1 MSVWLVPWASQRA
14 CHFASM
20 ADGSYASIAGNG
32 ASDEA
37 GNRVMLGGPA
47 GGQKHSRRSSKIG
60 RVVVSQSSGPEK
72 DRTVEANPSKRPY
85 FETFV
90 ARLGFA
96 GAVLLFAGLW
106 FQRSF
111 IAGADARDMASI
123 ALLAIGGAIILAAVV
138 TGLVIVPMVGERSA
152 DLADVLR
159 AVSLGDLTGEP
170 RRLAIDVDEERLAD
184 ATRSAL
190 GSMRG
195 LVVDTRET
203 AQSLGVQ
210 AHDLALQ
217 GSAAL
222 SVAQR
227 SAESASSA
235 SHASKSIA
243 ELSRRARDAM
253 ANLSASAA
261 AIVDEA
267 RAVRSHEKR
276 LQELSDTS
284 LTSLRA
290 SVDALETLAGDVGDN
305 AGELAALGEA
315 SSEIRSFVLLVRK
328 MARQSKLLALNA
340 AMEAAR
346 AGEHGSGFA
355 VVAGEV
361 RRLARS
367 SSEAADRTD
376 QLVAD
381 VLERVERVKQAS
393 LRAVGAAHDARQ
405 AAGKSV
411 LTLEELDRS
420 AREATASAMAQE
432 DVVTSM
438 RASTDAAA
446 LPLQQLAREAEA
458 LATALRDASNVA
470 GAQQGRIQDLAVAA
484 NALARNAARA
494 SASLAGIR
502 VGAGV
507 TAESRA
513 PTLEN
518 SSGAS
523 ESPVVAAA

>member
-1 MSVWLVPWASQRA
+1 MDVTGKERQ
-14 CHFASM
+14 
-20 ADGSYASIAGNG
+20 
-32 ASDEA
+32 
-37 GNRVMLGGPA
+37 
-47 GGQKHSRRSSKIG
+47 
-60 RVVVSQSSGPEK
+60 
-72 DRTVEANPSKRPY
+72 SKRPY

-96 GAVLLFAGLW
+96 GAVLLFSGLW

-123 ALLAIGGAIILAAVV
+123 ALLAVGGAIILAAIV

-159 AVSLGDLTGEP
+159 AVSQGDLAGEP

-190 GSMRG
+190 ASMRD

-203 AQSLGVQ
+203 SQSLGMQ

-227 SAESASSA
+227 AAESASSA
-235 SHASKSIA
+235 SHASQSLA
-243 ELSRRARDAM
+243 ELSRRARDEM
-253 ANLSASAA
+253 TRLSSSAA

-267 RAVRSHEKR
+267 RALRTHEKR
-276 LQELSDTS
+276 LQELSDAG
-284 LTSLRA
+284 LTSLRVSVGSLDSLA
-290 SVDALETLAGDVGDN
+290 SSVGDN

-315 SSEIRSFVLLVRK
+315 SGEIRSFVLLVRK

-393 LRAVGAAHDARQ
+393 LRAVEAARDARE
-405 AAGKSV
+405 ATGRSV
-411 LTLEELDRS
+411 ATLEELDRS
-420 AREATASAMAQE
+420 AREATASAVAEE
-432 DVVTSM
+432 DEVISM

-446 LPLQQLAREAEA
+446 LPLKQLAREAEA
-458 LATALRDASNVA
+458 LAAALKETSGIA
-470 GAQQGRIQDLAVAA
+470 GAQQGRIQDLTVAA

-502 VGAGV
+502 VGSSA
-507 TAESRA
+507 TAE
-513 PTLEN
+513 TL
-518 SSGAS
+518 AS
-523 ESPVVAAA
+523 KPETPERVPVPPDANVAAA

>member
-1 MSVWLVPWASQRA
+1 M
-14 CHFASM
+14 
-20 ADGSYASIAGNG
+20 
-32 ASDEA
+32 
-37 GNRVMLGGPA
+37 
-47 GGQKHSRRSSKIG
+47 
-60 RVVVSQSSGPEK
+60 SQSSGPEK
-72 DRTVEANPSKRPY
+72 DTTGKATAAKRPY

-96 GAVLLFAGLW
+96 GAVLLFSGLW

-138 TGLVIVPMVGERSA
+138 TGLIIVPMVGERSA

-159 AVSLGDLTGEP
+159 AVSQGDLTGEP

-190 GSMRG
+190 SSMRE
-195 LVVDTRET
+195 LIVDTRET
-203 AQSLGVQ
+203 SQTLGAQ
-210 AHDLALQ
+210 AHDIALQ

-235 SHASKSIA
+235 AHASKSLA
-243 ELSRRARDAM
+243 DLSRRARDEM
-253 ANLSASAA
+253 ARMSANAA
-261 AIVDEA
+261 TIVDEA
-267 RAVRSHEKR
+267 RAVRTHEKR
-276 LQELSDTS
+276 LQELSESS
-284 LTSLRA
+284 LTSLRQ
-290 SVDALETLAGDVGDN
+290 SVGALESLATDVGDN

-315 SSEIRSFVLLVRK
+315 SGEIRSFVLLVRK

-376 QLVAD
+376 QLVTD
-381 VLERVERVKQAS
+381 VLARVEKVRQAS
-393 LRAVGAAHDARQ
+393 LHAVEAARDARQ

-411 LTLEELDRS
+411 STLEELDRS
-420 AREATASAMAQE
+420 AREATAAAAAEE
-432 DVVTSM
+432 DDVTSM

-458 LATALRDASNVA
+458 LATSLKDASNVA

-484 NALARNAARA
+484 NALSRNAARA
-494 SASLAGIR
+494 SASLSAIR
-502 VGAGV
+502 VGSAV
-507 TAESRA
+507 TAESLVPKNDDTA
-513 PTLEN
+513 QPLPPE
-518 SSGAS
+518 AS
-523 ESPVVAAA
+523 IVAA

>member
-1 MSVWLVPWASQRA
+1 M
-14 CHFASM
+14 
-20 ADGSYASIAGNG
+20 
-32 ASDEA
+32 
-37 GNRVMLGGPA
+37 
-47 GGQKHSRRSSKIG
+47 
-60 RVVVSQSSGPEK
+60 SQSSGPEK
-72 DRTVEANPSKRPY
+72 DRTGKATAPKRPY

-111 IAGADARDMASI
+111 IAGADARDMFSI

-138 TGLVIVPMVGERSA
+138 TGLVIVPMVGERSV

-159 AVSLGDLTGEP
+159 AVSQGDLTGEP

-190 GSMRG
+190 SSMRDM
-195 LVVDTRET
+195 VVDTRET
-203 AQSLGVQ
+203 TQALGTQ

-227 SAESASSA
+227 SAETASSA
-235 SHASKSIA
+235 AHASQSLA
-243 ELSRRARDAM
+243 DLSRRARDEM
-253 ANLSASAA
+253 ARMSANAA
-261 AIVDEA
+261 TIVDEA
-267 RAVRSHEKR
+267 RAVRTHEKR
-276 LQELSDTS
+276 LQELSESS
-284 LTSLRA
+284 LTSLRT
-290 SVDALETLAGDVGDN
+290 SVGALESLASDVGDN

-376 QLVAD
+376 QLVTD
-381 VLERVERVKQAS
+381 VLERVEKVRQAS
-393 LRAVGAAHDARQ
+393 LHAVEAAQNARQ

-411 LTLEELDRS
+411 STLEELDRS
-420 AREATASAMAQE
+420 AREATAAAVAEE
-432 DVVTSM
+432 DDVTSM

-458 LATALRDASNVA
+458 LAASLKDASNVA
-470 GAQQGRIQDLAVAA
+470 GAQQGRIQDLTVAA

-502 VGAGV
+502 VGTAV
-507 TAESRA
+507 TAETLA
-513 PTLEN
+513 PKVE
-518 SSGAS
+518 SS
-523 ESPVVAAA
+523 ESAPMPADTNVAAA